1 MDLIEQ
7 KRETLRSIYNEMGI
21 ENISF
26 WIRPDMCVS
35 EEESLDE
42 AILVLKN
49 VRDGVGLIPANGDYL

>member
-1 MDLIEQ
+1 MNLVER
-7 KRETLRSIYNEMGI
+7 KREELRSLYNERGI

-26 WIRPDMCVS
+26 WIRPDVCVS